1 MKRTVSFLLT
11 LLLSL
16 TFIGC
21 GREQVQNSSGA
32 EENERVQAG
41 TGGHGEDA
49 ATDLENRRRN
59 LSDGK
64 PGK

>member
-32 EENERVQAG
+32 KENERVQAG
-41 TGGHGEDA
+41 TGG
-49 ATDLENRRRN
+49 
-59 LSDGK
+59 
-64 PGK
+64 